1 MIDSLPLHPS
11 HSQNVSEHCRKTTLN
26 RMSSLKLNEQVHKII
41 EKISTDYTSLT
52 HECKKD
58 LSRLANISSVDK
70 STLIVKENQNADKL
84 YFVVK
89 GCFRVYYLKDG
100 KDVTDW
106 FAFENDFV
114 SSINSFFQFIPS
126 LHYIEAL
133 EPTTY
138 LEIKREDVFRLTEKH
153 HCFETLS
160 RKAITQIMLG
170 LQTRIVAL
178 QFETARQKY
187 DNLIKIRP
195 DIVQRV
201 PLMHIA
207 THLGLT
213 LETISRVRNQ
223 KNRI

>member
-1 MIDSLPLHPS
+1 
-11 HSQNVSEHCRKTTLN
+11 
-26 RMSSLKLNEQVHKII
+26 MSSLKLNEQVHKII

-114 SSINSFFQFIPS
+114 SNYTEYLAVVS
-126 LHYIEAL
+126 LLKE
-133 EPTTY
+133 E
-138 LEIKREDVFRLTEKH
+138 
-153 HCFETLS
+153 
-160 RKAITQIMLG
+160 
-170 LQTRIVAL
+170 
-178 QFETARQKY
+178 
-187 DNLIKIRP
+187 
-195 DIVQRV
+195 
-201 PLMHIA
+201 
-207 THLGLT
+207 
-213 LETISRVRNQ
+213 
-223 KNRI
+223 